1 MWPDPRRAAG
11 RANTCSQNAD
21 SSGFARAI
29 GSKKAEDLSGRN
41 VKINAI
47 EGYDLRFRFFLTPT
61 VILRIDGS
69 PGGSGWLRVVNLAEI
84 AGTNG

>member
-1 MWPDPRRAAG
+1 MWPYPRRAAG
-11 RANTCSQNAD
+11 RANAHSQNAD
-21 SSGFARAI
+21 SGGFARAI

-47 EGYDLRFRFFLTPT
+47 EGYDLRFRFFLAPT
-61 VILRIDGS
+61 LILRIGS
-69 PGGSGWLRVVNLAEI
+69 PGRSWWLRVVNLAEI